1 MFYLK
6 NGHSIILASESPR
19 RVDLLR
25 TLGIPFSIIPPSVNE
40 ERRKG
45 ESPKEYVLRVSM
57 EKAKAIGNHF
67 PDKWVIGADTVV
79 VHKNRIIGKP
89 ESEDDAKKT
98 LKILSG
104 KWHKVITGFS
114 IVCVERNVYYSNAVE
129 TKVFIKNLS
138 DEEILRYIKT
148 CEPFGK
154 AGSYAIQGKGG
165 FMVKEIK
172 GSYANVVGLPLC
184 EVTEALLGLGII
196 S

>member
-1 MFYLK
+1 MFQLK
-6 NGHSIILASESPR
+6 NGHSVILASESTR

-25 TLGIPFSIIPPSVNE
+25 TLGIPFSIVPPSINE
-40 ERRKG
+40 ERKKG
-45 ESPKEYVLRVSM
+45 ESPKEYVVRISL
-57 EKAKAIGNHF
+57 EKALNIANYF

-79 VHKNRIIGKP
+79 VYKGRIIGKP
-89 ESEDDAKKT
+89 ESEEDAFKT
-98 LKILSG
+98 LKMLKG

-114 IVCVERNVYYSNAVE
+114 IVCVERSVYYKNFVE
-129 TKVFIKNLS
+129 TKVFLKNLT
-138 DEEILRYIKT
+138 DDEILRYIKT

-165 FMVKEIK
+165 YMVKEIK

-184 EVTEALLGLGII
+184 ELTEALQSLGIL